1 MPAPATIQ
9 NLVTRFR
16 DSRELYRS
24 GRYNEAQLRQE
35 FLNPLF
41 EALGWDMTNRSNFA
55 PQYREVIHE
64 DSQEDEGSVRA
75 PDYAFRIGT
84 TRKFFVEAKKPKV
97 NIRYEIDPAY
107 QLRRYAWNAHLPLSI
122 LTDFEEL
129 AVYDCRTR
137 PDPKDSAATGRVMLF
152 TYEEYLTRW
161 DELAGIFSK
170 DAVWNGSFDRYAE
183 GSKGKRGTTEVDAEF
198 LKEIEEWRLLL
209 ARNIALRNFRT
220 ATKDSSQTD
229 PPPSPPPFAKRG
241 LEGVKDYHPDAG
253 VTNSPHSS
261 SYAAGRSSS
270 MEHVERSGLSKAGL
284 MPSPGGGSESGANG
298 GEGLTS
304 LSSSR
309 EGDEVAKSPE
319 LAERSGYVNQSKQSP
334 TLTPADHTPSR
345 EGDKGGGSVD
355 ERASEPHE
363 VAKSP
368 ELADGSGFQTVKASE
383 AKQPLSLHR
392 AERQLNYAVQTTI
405 DRILFLRICEDRQIE
420 PTDQLLQ
427 IAGGSDIYAHLLV
440 LFQKADQKYNS
451 GLFHFGKEKGQTSEP
466 DSFTPTLVIDDKV
479 LRQII
484 KSTYFPCPYIFNEIP
499 VEILGQVYEQFLG
512 KVIRLTPGG
521 QAKVEEKPEVRKAG
535 GVYYT
540 PRYIVDYIVQN
551 TLGRLLGNSV
561 IASEAKKS
569 RESIAENDPPP
580 NPPPNASLE
589 GVGNSPTVKS
599 ADSIPSEE
607 KFQWAKPSFT
617 PSEEGDEGGGSVNQ
631 SKQSSTMTPT
641 QALNLRVVDP
651 ACGSGSFLLGAY
663 QYLLDWHLNYY
674 LSHDPQSHTRG
685 KNPPLVAAEGG
696 EYRLTTETKKR
707 ILTASIYG
715 VDIDSQAVEVT
726 KLSLLLKLLE
736 GETGQLSLGFERVLP
751 DLGNNIRC
759 GNSLI
764 GWDYFK
770 GQIFPDEEEIQR
782 VNPFDW
788 QRAFSHVFAAGGFD
802 AVIGNP
808 PYIRQE
814 SLGDDKPYYQSIYEV
829 YTGTAD
835 IYSYFIEKGVKLLAP
850 GGQFSYIVANKWLRA
865 KYGFKLRQ
873 WLKTKCIEE
882 ITDFGDLPVFTG
894 ATTYPLILRVS
905 NNPPHRKPWVT
916 TVDTLDFASLQEY
929 VDSHGEIADQTCF
942 EEDGWSLA
950 GKTTQ
955 DLLAKI
961 RQNSIPLG
969 EYVNGK
975 VYRGILTGLNKA
987 FVIDQAT
994 KDRLI
999 AEDPRS
1005 AELIKPFAQ
1014 GRDIKRYAPIPVKQY
1029 LIFTRRGIKI
1039 NDYPAIKKYLSQFK
1053 DELTPKPVG
1062 WKGDWKGRKPGSYAW
1077 YEIQDT
1083 IDYHEEFSK
1092 PKIVYPNICKQP
1104 EFTFDQTGI
1113 YTNQKTFIIPTDDLY
1128 LLGIL
1133 NSSLSMFLF
1142 TQMFPK
1148 LRGDFYEPGWVYFQ
1162 NFPIHVINLENATEV
1177 QRKDQIINL
1186 VGKMLELHRY
1196 TPTTP
1201 QEREDNQRV
1210 IEATAIVIDRLVN
1223 ELYDVSL

>member
-1 MPAPATIQ
+1 MTAPAIIQ
-9 NLVTRFR
+9 DLVNRFR

-41 EALGWDMTNRSNFA
+41 EALGWDMYNRSNFA

-64 DSQEDEGSVRA
+64 DSLEDQGSVKA

-84 TRKFFVEAKKPKV
+84 TRKFFVEAKKPAV
-97 NIRYEIDPAY
+97 DIRYDIHPAY

-137 PDPKDSAATGRVMLF
+137 PDPGDSAATGRVMLF
-152 TYEEYLTRW
+152 SFEEYLTRW
-161 DELAGIFSK
+161 DELARTFSK

-198 LKEIEEWRLLL
+198 LKEIEQWRRLL
-209 ARNIALRNFRT
+209 AQNIALRNFRP
-220 ATKDSSQTD
+220 SSN
-229 PPPSPPPFAKRG
+229 P
-241 LEGVKDYHPDAG
+241 VI
-253 VTNSPHSS
+253 
-261 SYAAGRSSS
+261 
-270 MEHVERSGLSKAGL
+270 
-284 MPSPGGGSESGANG
+284 
-298 GEGLTS
+298 
-304 LSSSR
+304 
-309 EGDEVAKSPE
+309 
-319 LAERSGYVNQSKQSP
+319 
-334 TLTPADHTPSR
+334 
-345 EGDKGGGSVD
+345 
-355 ERASEPHE
+355 
-363 VAKSP
+363 
-368 ELADGSGFQTVKASE
+368 ASE
-383 AKQPLSLHR
+383 AKQSQSASEAKQSPNLHR

-405 DRILFLRICEDRQIE
+405 DRILFLRICEDRKIE

-427 IAGGSDIYAHLLV
+427 IAEGSDIYAQLLL

-451 GLFHFGKEKGQTSEP
+451 GLFHFNKEKGQTSDP
-466 DSFTPTLVIDDKV
+466 DTFTPTLQIDDKV

-484 KSTYFPCPYIFNEIP
+484 KSTYYPCPYMFNEIP

-512 KVIRLTPGG
+512 SVIRLTPGG

-540 PRYIVDYIVQN
+540 PSYIVDYIVNN
-551 TLGRLLGNSV
+551 TLGRLLG
-561 IASEAKKS
+561 
-569 RESIAENDPPP
+569 DPAPVP
-580 NPPPNASLE
+580 EIVPDS
-589 GVGNSPTVKS
+589 NSPLVPAS
-599 ADSIPSEE
+599 NPSPIVP
-607 KFQWAKPSFT
+607 AST
-617 PSEEGDEGGGSVNQ
+617 PSTKTDRQV
-631 SKQSSTMTPT
+631 STSPTTKEQLTPT

-651 ACGSGSFLLGAY
+651 ACGSGSFLLGAF

-674 LSHDPQSHTRG
+674 LSHVPQSHTRG
-685 KNPPLVAAEGG
+685 KNPPLVATEGG

-707 ILTASIYG
+707 ILTSSIYG
-715 VDIDSQAVEVT
+715 VDIDAQAVEVT

-751 DLGNNIRC
+751 NLDQNIRC

-764 GWDYFK
+764 GWDYFQ
-770 GQIFPDEEEIQR
+770 GQMFPDEEELQR
-782 VNPFDW
+782 VNPSDW
-788 QRAFSHVFAAGGFD
+788 QRAFPHVFAAGGFD

-829 YTGTAD
+829 FTGTAD

-850 GGQFSYIVANKWLRA
+850 GGQYSYIVANKWLRA

-905 NNPPHRKPWVT
+905 NNPPHFQPRVT
-916 TVDTLDFASLQEY
+916 TVETLDFVSLQDY
-929 VDSHGEIADQTCF
+929 VEEHGEISDQTCF
-942 EEDGWSLA
+942 EDDGWSLA
-950 GKTTQ
+950 GKQTQ

-969 EYVNGK
+969 DYVKGK

-1014 GRDIKRYAPIPVKQY
+1014 GRDIKRYAPITVKQY
-1029 LIFTRRGIKI
+1029 LIFTRRGINI
-1039 NDYPAIKKYLSQFK
+1039 NNYPAVKTYLSQFK
-1053 DELTPKPVG
+1053 EELMPKPAN
-1062 WKGDWKGRKPGSYAW
+1062 WKGPWKGRKPGSYAW
-1077 YEIQDT
+1077 YEIQDA
-1083 IDYHEEFSK
+1083 IDYYEEFLK

-1113 YTNQKTFIIPTDDLY
+1113 YTNQKCFIIPSDDLY

-1133 NSSLSMFLF
+1133 NSSVSMFLF

-1148 LRGDFYEPGWVYFQ
+1148 LRGDFYEPGWVYFK
-1162 NFPIHVINLENATEV
+1162 NYPIHVIDPLNTAEV
-1177 QRKDQIINL
+1177 QQRDQIYNL
-1186 VGKMLELHRY
+1186 VGKMLELHKY
-1196 TPTTP
+1196 NPTTP
-1201 QEREDNQRV
+1201 QEHKQSQRS
-1210 IEATAIVIDRLVN
+1210 IEIAENEINYLVYK
-1223 ELYDVSL
+1223 LYGLTQSPFSPAS

>member
-1 MPAPATIQ
+1 MTAPAIIQ
-9 NLVTRFR
+9 DLVNRFR

-35 FLNPLF
+35 FLNPFF
-41 EALGWDMTNRSNFA
+41 EALGWDMVNRLNRA

-64 DSQEDEGSVRA
+64 DSLEDEGSLKA

-84 TRKFFVEAKKPKV
+84 TRIFFVEAKKPAV
-97 NIRYEIDPAY
+97 DIRYAIHPAY

-129 AVYDCRTR
+129 AVYDCRNR
-137 PDPKDSAATGRVMLF
+137 PDPKDSAATGRVLLF
-152 TYEEYLTRW
+152 SYEEYMDRW
-161 DELAGIFSK
+161 DELAHIFSH
-170 DAVWNGSFDRYAE
+170 DAVWGGSFDKFAE

-198 LKEIEEWRLLL
+198 LKEIEQWRLLL
-209 ARNIALRNFRT
+209 ARNIALRNFRPS
-220 ATKDSSQTD
+220 AN
-229 PPPSPPPFAKRG
+229 PAEPSPNP
-241 LEGVKDYHPDAG
+241 
-253 VTNSPHSS
+253 
-261 SYAAGRSSS
+261 
-270 MEHVERSGLSKAGL
+270 
-284 MPSPGGGSESGANG
+284 
-298 GEGLTS
+298 
-304 LSSSR
+304 
-309 EGDEVAKSPE
+309 
-319 LAERSGYVNQSKQSP
+319 
-334 TLTPADHTPSR
+334 
-345 EGDKGGGSVD
+345 
-355 ERASEPHE
+355 
-363 VAKSP
+363 
-368 ELADGSGFQTVKASE
+368 
-383 AKQPLSLHR
+383 HR
-392 AERQLNYAVQTTI
+392 AERQLNFAVQTTI
-405 DRILFLRICEDRQIE
+405 DRILFLRICEDRKIE

-427 IAGGSDIYAHLLV
+427 IAESSEVYAKLLL

-451 GLFHFGKEKGQTSEP
+451 GLFHFNKEKDQTSEP
-466 DSFTPTLVIDDKV
+466 DAFTPTLQIDDKV

-484 KSTYFPCPYIFNEIP
+484 KSTYYPCPYMFNEIP

-512 KVIRLTPGG
+512 SVIRLTPGG

-551 TLGRLLGNSV
+551 TLGRLLDGN
-561 IASEAKKS
+561 ELNTPTK
-569 RESIAENDPPP
+569 
-580 NPPPNASLE
+580 E
-589 GVGNSPTVKS
+589 GGRGVKS
-599 ADSIPSEE
+599 ALSDR
-607 KFQWAKPSFT
+607 
-617 PSEEGDEGGGSVNQ
+617 EGLGTLPIVPVSG
-631 SKQSSTMTPT
+631 SSTGSDLPIVPVSGPSTGSDRLPIVPVSGPSMGSDRQVSNPSINEQLTPT
-641 QALNLRVVDP
+641 QALTLRVVDP

-663 QYLLDWHLNYY
+663 QHLLDWHLNYY
-674 LSHDPQSHTRG
+674 LTHDPQSHTRG
-685 KNPPLVAAEGG
+685 KNPPLVATEGG

-770 GQIFPDEEEIQR
+770 GQMFPDEEEIQR

-788 QRAFSHVFAAGGFD
+788 QRAFPHVFAAGGFD

-829 YTGTAD
+829 FTGTAD
-835 IYSYFIEKGVKLLAP
+835 IYSYFIEKGVNLLAP

-873 WLKTKCIEE
+873 WLKTRCIEE

-905 NNPPHRKPWVT
+905 NNPPHNSPRVT
-916 TVDTLDFASLQEY
+916 TVDTLEFTSLQQVVNE
-929 VDSHGEIADQTCF
+929 HGEIADQTCF

-950 GKTTQ
+950 GKQTQ
-955 DLLAKI
+955 DLLSKL

-969 EYVNGK
+969 EYVHGK

-1029 LIFTRRGIKI
+1029 LILIPKGWTNQHRTGNAWNWFSSQ
-1039 NDYPAIKKYLSQFK
+1039 YPALASHLKQFEK
-1053 DELTPKPVG
+1053 EAIARADQGDYWWELRACDYYDEF
-1062 WKGDWKGRKPGSYAW
+1062 
-1077 YEIQDT
+1077 E
-1083 IDYHEEFSK
+1083 K
-1092 PKIVYPNICKQP
+1092 PKIIYPNILKQP

-1113 YTNQKTFIIPTDDLY
+1113 YTNQKCFIIPTDDLY

-1133 NSSLSMFLF
+1133 NSSVSMFLF

-1148 LRGDFYEPGWVYFQ
+1148 LRGDFYEPSWVFFQ
-1162 NFPIHVINLENATEV
+1162 NFPIHVIDPSNSAEV
-1177 QRKDQIINL
+1177 QQRDQIINL
-1186 VGKMLELHRY
+1186 VRKMVELYEY

-1201 QEREDNQRV
+1201 QEKAQFQHVMDIILISIN
-1210 IEATAIVIDRLVN
+1210 DLVLDLHN
-1223 ELYDVSL
+1223 IGEYLL

>member
-1 MPAPATIQ
+1 MTAPAIIQ
-9 NLVTRFR
+9 NLVNRFR

-35 FLNPLF
+35 FLNPFF
-41 EALGWDMTNRSNFA
+41 EALGWDMDNRSNFA

-64 DSQEDEGSVRA
+64 DSLEDEGSLTA

-152 TYEEYLTRW
+152 TFEEYLDRW
-161 DELAGIFSK
+161 DELVQIFSK

-198 LKEIEEWRLLL
+198 LKEIEQWRLLL
-209 ARNIALRNFRT
+209 ARNIALRNFR
-220 ATKDSSQTD
+220 
-229 PPPSPPPFAKRG
+229 PS
-241 LEGVKDYHPDAG
+241 AG
-253 VTNSPHSS
+253 SVL
-261 SYAAGRSSS
+261 A
-270 MEHVERSGLSKAGL
+270 
-284 MPSPGGGSESGANG
+284 SEAPTVI
-298 GEGLTS
+298 TS
-304 LSSSR
+304 
-309 EGDEVAKSPE
+309 E
-319 LAERSGYVNQSKQSP
+319 
-334 TLTPADHTPSR
+334 TPS
-345 EGDKGGGSVD
+345 VL
-355 ERASEPHE
+355 ASETPS
-363 VAKSP
+363 V
-368 ELADGSGFQTVKASE
+368 LASE
-383 AKQPLSLHR
+383 AKQSQSASEATRSVQSTQSPNLHR
-392 AERQLNYAVQTTI
+392 AERHLNYAVQSTI

-427 IAGGSDIYAHLLV
+427 IAEGDDVYAQMLL

-451 GLFHFGKEKGQTSEP
+451 GLFHFNKEKGQTSEP
-466 DSFTPTLVIDDKV
+466 DTFTPNLQIDDKV

-484 KSTYFPCPYIFNEIP
+484 KSTYFPCPYMFNEIP

-512 KVIRLTPGG
+512 SVIRLTPGG
-521 QAKVEEKPEVRKAG
+521 QAKVDEKPEVRKAG

-551 TLGRLLGNSV
+551 TLGRLLGDNNV
-561 IASEAKKS
+561 IVPVLRST
-569 RESIAENDPPP
+569 PPP
-580 NPPPNASLE
+580 KA
-589 GVGNSPTVKS
+589 GVGEPSTDPDREV
-599 ADSIPSEE
+599 SILPSVHGEYAGTI
-607 KFQWAKPSFT
+607 KKTGTNTSLT
-617 PSEEGDEGGGSVNQ
+617 PA
-631 SKQSSTMTPT
+631 

-685 KNPPLVAAEGG
+685 KNPPLVATEGG
-696 EYRLTTETKKR
+696 EYRLTTDTKKR

-770 GQIFPDEEEIQR
+770 GQMFPDDEEIQR

-788 QRAFSHVFAAGGFD
+788 QRAFPHVFAAGGFD

-829 YTGTAD
+829 FTGTAD

-873 WLKTKCIEE
+873 WLKTRCIEE

-905 NNPPHRKPWVT
+905 NNLPHFRPRVT
-916 TVDTLDFASLQEY
+916 NVDTLDFASLQEY
-929 VDSHGEIADQTCF
+929 VDDHGEISDQTCF
-942 EEDGWSLA
+942 EENGWSLA
-950 GKTTQ
+950 GKQTQ
-955 DLLAKI
+955 DLLAKL

-969 EYVNGK
+969 EYVDGK
-975 VYRGILTGLNKA
+975 VYRGVLTGLNKA

-1029 LIFTRRGIKI
+1029 LIFTRRRVKI
-1039 NDYPAIKKYLSQFK
+1039 NEYPAIKKYLSQFK
-1053 DELTPKPVG
+1053 DELTPKPAG

-1077 YEIQDT
+1077 YEIQDA
-1083 IDYHEEFSK
+1083 IDYHEEFTK

-1113 YTNQKTFIIPTDDLY
+1113 YSNQKTFIIPTDDLY

-1162 NFPIHVINLENATEV
+1162 NFPIHGMDPSNATEV
-1177 QRKDQIINL
+1177 QQRDQIINL
-1186 VGKMLELHRY
+1186 VRKMLELHSY
-1196 TPTTP
+1196 NPTTP
-1201 QEREDNQRV
+1201 QEKEQLQSAIHTSAKFIDSLV
-1210 IEATAIVIDRLVN
+1210 AIHYGLTIEEQKTV
-1223 ELYDVSL
+1223 ELSF